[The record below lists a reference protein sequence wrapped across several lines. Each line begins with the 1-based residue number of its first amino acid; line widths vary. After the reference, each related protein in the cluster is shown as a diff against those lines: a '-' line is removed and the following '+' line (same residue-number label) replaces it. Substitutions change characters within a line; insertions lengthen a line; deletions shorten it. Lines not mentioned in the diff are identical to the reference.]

1 MDWFNKCRF
10 CDVKSGEPHGA
21 NCPTLDKNPEKATKE
36 WQEGY
41 DRGFSDNYL
50 PSYHYRYFSGYYVI
64 GYEKGKNEIDR
75 QIEDAEQARL
85 DFPHQEY

>member
-1 MDWFNKCRF
+1 MDWNQCRY
-10 CDVKSGEPHGA
+10 CGGLVDQHGA
-21 NCPTLDKNPEKATKE
+21 NCPTLDQRPDWATQE
-36 WQEGY
+36 WQKGY
-41 DRGFSDNYL
+41 DRGFSDKYL
-50 PSYHYRYFSGYYVI
+50 SSWAYSHYSVYYVR